1 MQKFV
6 EEQEL
11 LKANHP
17 EQFAESEINMEKL
30 RQNREVKL
38 QKGLSE
44 QSSILQTIEETH
56 SECSKLL
63 QQLKEQCSNLIKDGP
78 KKFREELEQKLR
90 EEQERRL
97 RDEQDRKLRAEQ
109 ELK

>member
-1 MQKFV
+1 MQKFI
-6 EEQEL
+6 EEHEL
-11 LKANHP
+11 LKANYP
-17 EQFAESEINMEKL
+17 EQFAESEVNLEKL

-56 SECSKLL
+56 RECSKLL

-78 KKFREELEQKLR
+78 KKFREELE
-90 EEQERRL
+90 
-97 RDEQDRKLRAEQ
+97 
-109 ELK
+109 LKSKKKVITIK

>member
-1 MQKFV
+1 MQKFI
-6 EEQEL
+6 EDTEL

-17 EQFAESEINMEKL
+17 EQFAESEFNLEKL

-44 QSSILQTIEETH
+44 QSAILQTIEETH

-78 KKFREELEQKLR
+78 KKFREE
-90 EEQERRL
+90 QERKL
-97 RDEQDRKLRAEQ
+97 RDEQD
-109 ELK
+109 LK

>member
-1 MQKFV
+1 
-6 EEQEL
+6 
-11 LKANHP
+11 
-17 EQFAESEINMEKL
+17 MEKL

-44 QSSILQTIEETH
+44 QSSILKAIEETH

-78 KKFREELEQKLR
+78 KKFREELYK
-90 EEQERRL
+90 
-97 RDEQDRKLRAEQ
+97 
-109 ELK
+109 